1 MAIDAIISDGTT
13 DINIGLANEIPNR
26 VIERNSKN
34 SASGA
39 IKQQVAGS
47 RLIFSVNARVT
58 GVVYNSLVN
67 LLVNGSQFYFYTPTD
82 THSMFPDVTFP
93 LAVEISGLKRDWDN
107 RNVYYISF
115 KTKSI
120 DYIEC

>member
-58 GVVYNSLVN
+58 GAVYNSLVN